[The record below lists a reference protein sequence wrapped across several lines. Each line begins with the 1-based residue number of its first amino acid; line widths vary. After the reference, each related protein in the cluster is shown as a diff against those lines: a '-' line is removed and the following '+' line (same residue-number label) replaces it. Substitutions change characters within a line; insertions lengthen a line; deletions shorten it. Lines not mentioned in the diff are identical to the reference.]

1 MKARHRKGGSMSATG
16 NWVGMGPSKVI
27 RILAGILGLL
37 ALAACTP
44 TYTNHGF
51 VPTDEDVEEIM
62 VGVDTRE
69 TVAAIVG
76 KPAAAGLLTEEAW
89 YYVQSQFEH
98 FAYKESVEIDRE
110 VLRIS
115 FTEDGLVENIER
127 FGLEEGEVV
136 VLSRRVTTSNTQG
149 IGFLRQL
156 LGNLG
161 KINLDNIIGG

>member
-1 MKARHRKGGSMSATG
+1 MSATG

-37 ALAACTP
+37 ALSACTP